1 MHQLHFQSFDVERK
15 FVSAFFA
22 ISRTHCG
29 RVWTIWR
36 WRMFYSIY
44 YSDPEEDE
52 MQPNRRK
59 KSFLPP
65 FFCLGGRD
73 EGKRENQ
80 GGRRY
85 GSKSIGIYMMC
96 AGILCALW
104 SNHSACIVVEGMMRG
119 FFWLVECK
127 LKAVL
132 FLFFFGGGVIDLPI
146 SCNERISRDDWKKL
160 LRRLEIVTTFVQ
172 KI

>member
-1 MHQLHFQSFDVERK
+1 
-15 FVSAFFA
+15 
-22 ISRTHCG
+22 
-29 RVWTIWR
+29 
-36 WRMFYSIY
+36 MFYSIY

-65 FFCLGGRD
+65 PFFFCLGGRD

-96 AGILCALW
+96 AGILCAL
-104 SNHSACIVVEGMMRG
+104 
-119 FFWLVECK
+119 
-127 LKAVL
+127 
-132 FLFFFGGGVIDLPI
+132 
-146 SCNERISRDDWKKL
+146 
-160 LRRLEIVTTFVQ
+160 
-172 KI
+172 

>member
-1 MHQLHFQSFDVERK
+1 
-15 FVSAFFA
+15 
-22 ISRTHCG
+22 
-29 RVWTIWR
+29 
-36 WRMFYSIY
+36 MFYSIY

-65 FFCLGGRD
+65 LFFFFCLGGRD

-96 AGILCALW
+96 AGILCAL
-104 SNHSACIVVEGMMRG
+104 
-119 FFWLVECK
+119 
-127 LKAVL
+127 
-132 FLFFFGGGVIDLPI
+132 
-146 SCNERISRDDWKKL
+146 
-160 LRRLEIVTTFVQ
+160 
-172 KI
+172 